1 MTAYPA
7 LARLP
12 KLLAAQRRRRAAVA
26 GLRAFWISLA
36 AHLIILALL
45 AWISLRNPL
54 AAGWLAALAWTFL
67 IYLGVPAAYAWA
79 FASPRNRREALAR
92 DLDHANPAAPDPFRT
107 GLSLRN
113 HDEETLRQLDGL
125 LAPHLPRLAYPHPHA
140 FPAPARL
147 GLALGI
153 LTFAGFAL
161 ASRHP
166 AEFLARAALPWR
178 ALDRLPTLRFMLD
191 PASGVLAAG
200 DTARITGRVANLSA
214 GQTLFAYVGTG
225 AGETRYPLG
234 PVADGRFAFTHGP
247 VDSDFTLAF
256 AGDNGRSAALA
267 FRVVEPPFLARVQAI
282 LHPPAYT
289 RLPDDTLPA
298 GVARFPALPGT
309 RVEWRAE
316 ADRPLRRA
324 VFVSRSADD
333 DGGGVGDADKPR
345 AANRTADRTADSTAD
360 TLGAGRGFRIVRE
373 VRRATE
379 YVFHLEDEEG
389 IRSRASAPYRVDMA
403 PDFPPEVDLV
413 SPASDT
419 VLDRDGKLALA
430 FRAKDDFGI
439 VSFQLVWKVVG
450 NGRPRAEGKRDA
462 RDWLKGASAGAAQAI
477 WDVSALHLKPE
488 ESLEFHLAATD
499 NDTVNGPKTS
509 RSATRIARMPTLQEV
524 AAAARQHE
532 RSAESGLK
540 SALQREKQL
549 ERKLEREK
557 EPPREEGPPM
567 LAEYEVNRIMVEDPR
582 DQTQRTQSALG
593 QLQQSLGAQSRSAG
607 GEESKE
613 AGRDMA
619 QVQTAAREL
628 QEALK
633 QSEPSLPRGN
643 QGMLPAAER
652 LKNLERLTQAQK
664 EQSDKLAA
672 LRAKF
677 EKAPPGKQ
685 DMAQIRRE
693 MAKQQ
698 LSELAKD
705 LERNLQN
712 QADLAKLFREQEAQ
726 AKAKSDLM
734 DQAIQEQMKMAEDM
748 KSAGEDLQKA
758 SESQAKNGLLSPE
771 LIEKMKQVQDLLREV
786 LPDSLRNLMENKL
799 RGQEVDEKELKQRLR
814 EMLEKQSEL
823 AENLSRALA
832 MLEQLKDRKRME
844 ELRQALGD
852 LQTREQGLEK
862 QLRAGQAGGPQDA
875 EQKAIAQE
883 AQKALSDFAAQAA
896 GRKGLQEMAKT
907 LKPASAQQDMQEVRR
922 SLAEAKSQTGGAKS
936 AATAQAAQAAGSAA
950 AKLGEMGQSLGKAM
964 AAMGGNSL
972 DLGEASEILQES
984 LSLSRLQLLI
994 RSGSARRQAEGWS
1007 ADEATLY
1014 ASVAQTAAWIQDRVK
1029 GLSAQVPFFGDLLNA
1044 EARALSQNA
1053 REASNF
1059 YSWESAEKAIRAN
1072 QNLSRE
1078 LLKLMKM
1085 AQSGGGGGQG
1095 SSGQGQGEGEGEG
1108 EGQGQG
1114 GGKSGGDLASALKG
1128 MSGKQMAINQA
1139 TYQLL
1144 KAMMEGRAPGPGG
1157 RQPGGQQQGSGPG
1170 QGQGQ
1175 GEGQGQGG
1183 EGQGR
1188 GQGRGQGDGQGESQ
1202 GQGQGQGQG
1211 GEGGAEGGLGGI
1223 ANKQGELGESL
1234 ESLAESEGEE
1244 GGAARKLR
1252 TLADEARRLEEELR
1266 QGRITAEE
1274 LKRRQD
1280 RFQSRLL
1287 EAANA
1292 MQERGQSQERQAQAS
1307 RGNAGPAPQAES
1319 PAEEA
1324 RLLRMLREARRESKS
1339 LKLSEGQRKR
1349 LDEFYETLLTR

>member
-1 MTAYPA
+1 MTGYPA

-12 KLLAAQRRRRAAVA
+12 GLLAAHRRRRASAA
-26 GLRAFWISLA
+26 ALRAFWILFA
-36 AHLIILALL
+36 AHLLALSVL
-45 AWISLRNPL
+45 AWTSLRHPL
-54 AAGWLAALAWTFL
+54 APAWLSAMAWTFL
-67 IYLGVPAAYAWA
+67 IYLGVPAAGAWA
-79 FASPRNRREALAR
+79 FASPRNRREVLAR
-92 DLDHANPAAPDPFRT
+92 DLDHANPSAPDPFRT

-113 HDEETLRQLDGL
+113 HDGETLRHLDAL
-125 LAPHLPRLAYPHPHA
+125 LAPHLPRLG
-140 FPAPARL
+140 FPRPAVFPLPARL
-147 GLALGI
+147 GLAVGALA
-153 LTFAGFAL
+153 FAGFAL
-161 ASRHP
+161 ASRQP

-178 ALDRLPTLRFMLD
+178 ALDRLPTLRFALD
-191 PASGVLAAG
+191 AAAGVLAAG
-200 DTARITGRVANLSA
+200 DTARVTGRVANVLP
-214 GQTLFAYVGTG
+214 GQALYAYVGTA

-234 PVADGRFAFTHGP
+234 PIADGRFAFAHGP
-247 VDSDFTLAF
+247 VDSDFTVAF
-256 AGDNGRSAALA
+256 AGDNGRSPALA
-267 FRVVEPPFLARVQAI
+267 FRVVAPPFLARVQAI
-282 LHPPAYT
+282 LHPPGYT
-289 RLPDDTLPA
+289 RLPVDTLPA

-309 RVEWRAE
+309 RVEWHAE

-324 VFVSRSADD
+324 VFVSRAA
-333 DGGGVGDADKPR
+333 GEGDTSR
-345 AANRTADRTADSTAD
+345 ASLPASD
-360 TLGAGRGFRIVRE
+360 TLGSGRGFALARE
-373 VRRATE
+373 IRRATE
-379 YVFHLEDEEG
+379 YGFLLEDEEG
-389 IRSRASAPYRVDMA
+389 IRSRPAAPFLIDMA
-403 PDFPPEVDLV
+403 PDLTPEVELV

-419 VLDRDGKLALA
+419 VLDRDGKLALS

-439 VSFQLVWKVVG
+439 ASFQLAWKVMA
-450 NGRPRAEGKRDA
+450 NGRARAEGKRDA
-462 RDWLKGASAGAAQAI
+462 RDWLKAASAGAAQAV
-477 WDVSALHLKPE
+477 WDVSSLRLKPE
-488 ESLEFHLAATD
+488 ETLEFHLAATD
-499 NDTVNGPKTS
+499 NDTVNGPKTG

-524 AAAARQHE
+524 AAAARQRE

-557 EPPREEGPPM
+557 EAPREEGPPM

-582 DQTQRTQSALG
+582 EHMQRTQAALG
-593 QLQQSLGAQSRSAG
+593 QLQQSLGAQTRSEG
-607 GEESKE
+607 GEESRE

-619 QVQTAAREL
+619 QAQASAREL

-633 QSEPSLPRGN
+633 QSEPALPRGN
-643 QGMLPAAER
+643 QGMLPAEER
-652 LKNLERLTQAQK
+652 RKNLERLMQAQK
-664 EQSDKLAA
+664 EQAAKLAA
-672 LRAKF
+672 LRAKVA
-677 EKAPPGKQ
+677 KLDNAPSGKP
-685 DMAQIRRE
+685 DFAQARRE
-693 MAKQQ
+693 MAKRQ
-698 LSELAKD
+698 LAELSKD
-705 LERNLQN
+705 LDKNLQN
-712 QADLAKLFREQEAQ
+712 QADLAKLFREQESQ

-799 RGQEVDEKELKQRLR
+799 RGQEVDEKELKKRLQ
-814 EMLEKQSEL
+814 EMLEKQAEL

-852 LQTREQGLEK
+852 LQSREQALEK
-862 QLRAGQAGGPQDA
+862 QLRAGQAGAPQDA

-883 AQKALSDFAAQAA
+883 AQKALSDFASQAA

-907 LKPASAQQDMQEVRR
+907 LKPASAQEDMQSVRR
-922 SLAEAKSQTGGAKS
+922 SLAEAKSKSGGAKS
-936 AATAQAAQAAGSAA
+936 AAAAQAAQAASSAA
-950 AKLGEMGQSLGKAM
+950 AKLGEMGQQLGQAM
-964 AAMGGNSL
+964 ASMGGNSL

-984 LSLSRLQLLI
+984 LALSRLQLLI
-994 RSGSARRQAEGWS
+994 RSGSARRQAEGWP
-1007 ADEATLY
+1007 ADEASLY
-1014 ASVAQTAAWIQDRVK
+1014 GSVAQTAAWIQDRVK
-1029 GLSAQVPFFGDLLNA
+1029 ALSSQVPFFGDLLNA
-1044 EARALSQNA
+1044 QARALTLNA
-1053 REASNF
+1053 REASNS

-1078 LLKLMKM
+1078 LLKLLKM
-1085 AQSGGGGGQG
+1085 AQSGGGGGGQG
-1095 SSGQGQGEGEGEG
+1095 SSAGQGEGEGEG

-1144 KAMMEGRAPGPGG
+1144 KAMMEGRSPGQGG
-1157 RQPGGQQQGSGPG
+1157 RQPGGRQQGDGQGQGQGAGQGPG
-1170 QGQGQ
+1170 QGQGE

-1183 EGQGR
+1183 
-1188 GQGRGQGDGQGESQ
+1188 
-1202 GQGQGQGQG
+1202 GQGQGEGEGEGQG
-1211 GEGGAEGGLGGI
+1211 GEGGSEGSLGGM

-1234 ESLAESEGEE
+1234 ESLAESQGEE

-1252 TLADEARRLEEELR
+1252 TLADEARRLEEDLR

-1274 LKRRQD
+1274 LQRRQD
-1280 RFQSRLL
+1280 RFRSRLL

-1319 PAEEA
+1319 PADEA
-1324 RLLRMLREARRESKS
+1324 RLLRLLREARRESRTM
-1339 LKLSEGQRKR
+1339 KLSEGQRKR
-1349 LDEFYETLLTR
+1349 LEEYYETLLTR